1 MSLSSAQSRAMDAFV
16 VKTARPRPPPR
27 PEKKEKIYKQSRI
40 SELAKVTHNGEIMTI
55 KRKIKQLLKQ
65 PPDDAQAYQEL
76 VDQLVVLDKQH
87 FVSLEA
93 LEKTKIGQVVN
104 RVVKTYADGS
114 QIKLLAKALIS
125 KWKETAKQAYK
136 RRNQSQGGPRASCR
150 EWKSQQSRAK
160 QRRL

>member
-27 PEKKEKIYKQSRI
+27 PEKKEKIYTQSRI
-40 SELAKVTHNGEIMTI
+40 SEMAKVTHNGEIMKI
-55 KRKIKQLLKQ
+55 KRKIKKLLKQ
-65 PPDDAQAYQEL
+65 PPDDAEVFQEL
-76 VDQLVVLDKQH
+76 VGQLEVLDKQH

-93 LEKTKIGQVVN
+93 LEKTKIGQVVH

-114 QIKLLAKALIS
+114 RIRNLAKALVS

-136 RRNQSQGGPRASCR
+136 RRNQSQGGPRTSCR
-150 EWKSQQSRAK
+150 EWKNHQSRAK